1 MQQSLS
7 VNDALKKLEHYCAYQ
22 DRCYKEVIG
31 KLKSLGMYQ
40 DAIDHI
46 LNELSTNNYLNEE
59 RFAKSFTR
67 GKHNFKGWGKRR
79 IEQEL
84 KIREISSYNIKMAFK
99 EIENDYLNNFYT
111 LANKKW
117 DSLKESSLDIK
128 KRKWMEFLMR
138 KGYENNLI
146 YTALK
151 EIAS

>member
-1 MQQSLS
+1 MEKGIS
-7 VNDALKKLEHYCAYQ
+7 VIDATKKLEYYCSYQ
-22 DRCYKEVIG
+22 DRCYKEVIQ
-31 KLKSLGMYQ
+31 KLKTLGMYET
-40 DAIDHI
+40 AINHI
-46 LNELSTNNYLNEE
+46 LDHLATNNYLNEE

-84 KIREISSYNIKMAFK
+84 KFREISSYNIKMAFK

>member
-1 MQQSLS
+1 MEKGIS
-7 VNDALKKLEHYCAYQ
+7 VIDATKKLEYYCSYQ
-22 DRCYKEVIG
+22 DRCYKEVIQ
-31 KLKSLGMYQ
+31 KLKTLGMYET
-40 DAIDHI
+40 AINHI
-46 LNELSTNNYLNEE
+46 LDHLATNNYLNEE

>member
-1 MQQSLS
+1 MEKGIS
-7 VNDALKKLEHYCAYQ
+7 VIDATKKLEYYCSYQ
-22 DRCYKEVIG
+22 DRCYKEVIQ
-31 KLKSLGMYQ
+31 KLKTLGMYET
-40 DAIDHI
+40 AINHI
-46 LNELSTNNYLNEE
+46 LDHLATNNYLNEE

-84 KIREISSYNIKMAFK
+84 KFREISSYNIKMAFK

-117 DSLKESSLDIK
+117 DSLKESSLDVK